1 MKLSHTNFAM
11 LIMRL
16 LSFVVSRF
24 TNFSSLVSL
33 AISLMVDLALL
44 KRSSLRGAFEVHS
57 VRKWTSLSILFSL
70 HILQILRSASTGG
83 LVCLPISI
91 SSWWE
96 LSLSLVNA
104 CLCLGFLI
112 NRVFID
118 VLCFMKLKVVFSTAN

>member
-1 MKLSHTNFAM
+1 
-11 LIMRL
+11 MRL

-104 CLCLGFLI
+104 CLCLGFLTTS
-112 NRVFID
+112 RY
-118 VLCFMKLKVVFSTAN
+118 FSRLNSFFDFLVCS